1 MNHIIFEQY
10 SIECRKFLGLR
21 WFWFTSLFDWSK
33 KNSQHFLCQSD
44 ANHDLVTRIFPR
56 FLVGFT
62 LSSHWLLKVLSFL
75 LISWCDYFGFDFT
88 ILNQK
93 ALYTKAETIQDFLE
107 PLCTNLTQR
116 YTYGITIS
124 CTLFMV
130 CLPTMMIT
138 SCWASSIRQPL
149 GAH

>member
-10 SIECRKFLGLR
+10 SIECRKFPGIALVLIYFTLWLVQKKLAALSLPIRCKSRLG
-21 WFWFTSLFDWSK
+21 
-33 KNSQHFLCQSD
+33 H
-44 ANHDLVTRIFPR
+44 RIFPR

>member
-10 SIECRKFLGLR
+10 SIVSKVSWDCVG
-21 WFWFTSLFDWSK
+21 FDLLHSVIGPK
-33 KNSQHFLCQSD
+33 KNSQHFLYQSD

-88 ILNQK
+88 ILNLK
-93 ALYTKAETIQDFLE
+93 ALNTKAETIQDFLE

-138 SCWASSIRQPL
+138 SC
-149 GAH
+149 

>member
-10 SIECRKFLGLR
+10 SIECRKFPGI
-21 WFWFTSLFDWSK
+21 
-33 KNSQHFLCQSD
+33 
-44 ANHDLVTRIFPR
+44 ALVLIY
-56 FLVGFT
+56 FT
-62 LSSHWLLKVLSFL
+62 LWLVQKKLAALSLPIRCKSRLGHPHLPALFGWFYFEFSLALKSPFLSSDKLVWLLRF
-75 LISWCDYFGFDFT
+75 WFT